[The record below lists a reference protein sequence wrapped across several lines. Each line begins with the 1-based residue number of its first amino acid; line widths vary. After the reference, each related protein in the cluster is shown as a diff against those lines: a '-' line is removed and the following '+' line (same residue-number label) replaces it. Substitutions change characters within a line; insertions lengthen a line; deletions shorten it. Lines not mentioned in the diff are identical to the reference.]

1 MTMIPD
7 FESDERFKIYVS
19 VIDQGIGLSQNEVE
33 NVFKLNWRSKKEAS
47 LNLNPHGNGLG
58 LFICQKICK
67 GLGGAMRVQ
76 SEVNIGTTVDFS
88 ITAYTTHPN
97 TERTL
102 TPKGLEVPSRSRLNT
117 LPLANLPRLIGE
129 TFL

>member
-1 MTMIPD
+1 MNLLSNSIKFQDAGEILVKLTTIPD

-33 NVFKLNWRSKKEAS
+33 NVFKLNWRSKNEAS
-47 LNLNPHGNGLG
+47 LNLNSHGNGLG

-76 SEVNIGTTVDFS
+76 SELNIGTTFDFS
-88 ITAYTTHPN
+88 ITAYRTHPN
-97 TERTL
+97 SVGTL
-102 TPKGLEVPSRSRLNT
+102 TPRDLEVPS
-117 LPLANLPRLIGE
+117 
-129 TFL
+129 